1 VTFVLRIT
9 YRVLGALLNT
19 LQGRKVSIID
29 RLFAGKVVKDF
40 GHLELQSF
48 GIGKRGRSVLL
59 VEKRGELFLVVK
71 SFAWAVFG
79 GSVRYYTFSLSNALK
94 LREFI
99 TDSEQI
105 ARGLVPRD
113 DVKGS
118 RKLFV
123 GQIVK
128 DFGCVEQEKF
138 PIGRISK
145 CALLAER
152 GGELHLVL
160 KFSQWAL
167 LGWNVGYQHFALEDA
182 YKLREYIIESERIAA
197 NLPPSMYDPKREAS
211 LNALLVALAT
221 VAVALL
227 PTGLFSIVAFAVLLM
242 VCTHQI
248 QIFRRFAD
256 TRIYA
261 SLLMAF
267 LALCILIVAG
277 IKIAPAIGL

>member
-1 VTFVLRIT
+1 M
-9 YRVLGALLNT
+9 
-19 LQGRKVSIID
+19 SIID
-29 RLFAGKVVKDF
+29 RLFVGKVVKDF

-48 GIGKRGRSVLL
+48 SIGKKGRSVLL
-59 VEKRGELFLVVK
+59 AEKRGVLLFVVK
-71 SFAWAVFG
+71 SFAWAIFG
-79 GSVRYYTFSLSNALK
+79 GSVRYYAFRLANALK

-105 ARGLVPRD
+105 ARRLVPRD
-113 DVKGS
+113 DVK
-118 RKLFV
+118 RNEKLFV
-123 GQIVK
+123 GQVVK

-138 PIGRISK
+138 PIGKISK

-167 LGWNVGYQHFALEDA
+167 FGWNVGYQYFSLEDA
-182 YKLREYIIESERIAA
+182 DRLREYIIESERLAA
-197 NLPPSMYDPKREAS
+197 NLPPSTYDPKKEAS

-227 PTGLFSIVAFAVLLM
+227 PTGPFSIVAFVVLLM
-242 VCTHQI
+242 VCIHQI
-248 QIFRRFAD
+248 RIFRRFVD

-277 IKIAPAIGL
+277 IKMAPAIGL

>member
-1 VTFVLRIT
+1 MSIT
-9 YRVLGALLNT
+9 
-19 LQGRKVSIID
+19 D
-29 RLFAGKVVKDF
+29 RLFVGKVVKDF

-59 VEKRGELFLVVK
+59 AEKRGELFFAVK

-79 GSVRYYTFSLSNALK
+79 GSVRYYTFRLVNALK
-94 LREFI
+94 LRDFI
-99 TDSEQI
+99 NESEQI
-105 ARGLVPRD
+105 AHGLVPHD
-113 DVKGS
+113 NAKGGK
-118 RKLFV
+118 KLFV
-123 GQIVK
+123 GQVAK
-128 DFGCVEQEKF
+128 DFGCVEQETF
-138 PIGRISK
+138 PIGRIGK

-167 LGWNVGYQHFALEDA
+167 LGWNVGYQYFPLEDA

-197 NLPPSMYDPKREAS
+197 NLPPSTYNPKREAS

-221 VAVALL
+221 VAVAFL
-227 PTGLFSIVAFAVLLM
+227 PTGSFSIIALAVLLM
-242 VCTHQI
+242 VCIHQI

-256 TRIYA
+256 TRTYA